1 MADQPCKKIKQHTES
16 VKLYKDATVIYIILL
31 LVFFVCLLQL
41 VQLVF

>member
-1 MADQPCKKIKQHTES
+1 MADLTHNKIKQHTGS

-31 LVFFVCLLQL
+31 LVLFVRLLQL